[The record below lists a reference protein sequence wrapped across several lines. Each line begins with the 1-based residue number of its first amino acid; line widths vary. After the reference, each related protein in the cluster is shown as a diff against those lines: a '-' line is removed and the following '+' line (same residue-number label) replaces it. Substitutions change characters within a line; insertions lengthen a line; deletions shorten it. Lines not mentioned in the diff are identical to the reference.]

1 MSQDIAMESIS
12 MIKLTQQMTDL
23 IGRAP
28 SDGLHCLFITAT
40 PDAWPQP
47 TLKGSLRVLDEQHL
61 CYWERSLR
69 STFDS
74 LQAHPRVT
82 VYYRN
87 NALKDEL
94 PKGAGWRF
102 YGIASVHQSGPERD
116 RILAIMPKNE
126 IEKDPELKGAA
137 ILIKVARV
145 ADLIGTILQE
155 DGA

>member
-1 MSQDIAMESIS
+1 
-12 MIKLTQQMTDL
+12 MIKLTPQIFERIDQ
-23 IGRAP
+23 AP
-28 SDGLHCLFITAT
+28 SDGVHCLVITAA
-40 PDAWPQP
+40 PDSWPQP

-69 STFDS
+69 SSFDNLS
-74 LQAHPRVT
+74 VNPRVT

-102 YGIASVHQSGPERD
+102 YGVASVHQSGPERD
-116 RILAIMPKNE
+116 RILAVMPKNE

-137 ILIKVARV
+137 ILIKITRV
-145 ADLIGTILQE
+145 ADLIGNTLQE
-155 DGA
+155 EGA